1 MAGRILVVGNDGI
14 TALDIE
20 ETLAAHGYEVATAV
34 SVKRNEKRRV
44 AGSLREILP
53 VVRNATVLRG
63 ITVTALV
70 RLLVFRATRTGQS
83 RGDWDTGATSLL
95 LLLPRAEHLESKRAL
110 VPRTRD
116 VAPTGRRPSGAADR
130 IVA

>member
-44 AGSLREILP
+44 AGSLRAIC
-53 VVRNATVLRG
+53 R
-63 ITVTALV
+63 
-70 RLLVFRATRTGQS
+70 
-83 RGDWDTGATSLL
+83 W
-95 LLLPRAEHLESKRAL
+95 
-110 VPRTRD
+110 
-116 VAPTGRRPSGAADR
+116 
-130 IVA
+130 